1 MTALIFNGKTLM
13 SSPESLNKNH
23 KHNWRESF
31 SVYAKPK
38 VIGMLF
44 LGFSAG
50 LPFLLVF
57 STLSAWLAE
66 ADVSRTTIGFFSWI
80 GIMYSIKVF
89 WAPVVD
95 RVPLPVLGR
104 LLGQRRSWL
113 LLAQSG
119 IALGLLLLAYTNPEN
134 NLQLFALFALLV
146 AFSSATQDVVIDA
159 YRIES
164 AENEYQAAM
173 AATYVLG
180 YRFATLAAGAGALYI
195 AEFINWQVAYL
206 TMAALTGV
214 GIITTFI
221 IREHAR
227 QIEIDTLAREE
238 KLISQIDDVTHLK
251 GVTQKITEWFVSA
264 VVSPFVDFFESKGKY
279 ALLILLLISTYRIT
293 DITMAVM
300 ANPFY
305 LDLGFT
311 KTNIADVTKVF
322 GFFLTIAGAALG
334 GVLVMRFGTMRM
346 MLVGG
351 VLVIITNLLFA
362 ILSTMGANILML
374 AAVIGA
380 DSLAGGISIS
390 VFIAY
395 LSGLTNKAYTATQ
408 YALFSSLMTLFPK
421 IIAGFSGV
429 VVDAYGYFVFYIYT
443 SILGLPAI
451 AIIIYFLRNKASEA
465 KV

>member
-1 MTALIFNGKTLM
+1 M
-13 SSPESLNKNH
+13 SAAKEIQNNH
-23 KHNWRESF
+23 KHSWREALA
-31 SVYAKPK
+31 VYLRPK

-57 STLSAWLAE
+57 STLSAWLAD
-66 ADVSRTTIGFFSWI
+66 ADVSRTTIGFFSWV
-80 GIMYSIKVF
+80 GIMYSVKVL
-89 WAPVVD
+89 WAPIVD
-95 RVPLPVLGR
+95 KVPLPVLGKM
-104 LLGQRRSWL
+104 LGQRRSWL

-119 IALGLLLLAYTNPEN
+119 IAVGLLLLAYTTPEN
-134 NLQLFALFALLV
+134 NLQLFALFALFV

-164 AENEYQAAM
+164 VENEYQAAM

-195 AEFINWQVAYL
+195 AEYINWQAAYIG
-206 TMAALTGV
+206 MAALTAV
-214 GIITTFI
+214 GMITTLV
-221 IREHAR
+221 IREHSR
-227 QIEIDTLAREE
+227 QLDADTIANEE
-238 KLISQIDDVTHLK
+238 LLISKIEDVAHVK
-251 GVTQKITEWFVSA
+251 GFAQKITEWFVSA
-264 VVSPFVDFFESKGKY
+264 VISPFVEFFKSKGKY
-279 ALLILLLISTYRIT
+279 ALLILFLISTYRIT

-311 KTNIADVTKVF
+311 KTNIADVTKIF
-322 GFFLTIAGAALG
+322 GFFLTITGAAVG
-334 GVLVMRFGTMRM
+334 GVLVMRFGAMRM

-351 VLVIITNLLFA
+351 VLVILTNLLFA
-362 ILSTMGANILML
+362 LLSTMGANITML

-395 LSGLTNKAYTATQ
+395 LSSLTNKAYTATQ

-443 SILGLPAI
+443 SLLGVPALVLVVYLI
-451 AIIIYFLRNKASEA
+451 RNQKQD
-465 KV
+465 

>member
-1 MTALIFNGKTLM
+1 MGKAKNFM
-13 SSPESLNKNH
+13 SSPDNLNTTH
-23 KHNWRESF
+23 QHNWKESF
-31 SVYAKPK
+31 AVYSRPK

-57 STLSAWLAE
+57 STLSAWLAD
-66 ADVSRTTIGFFSWI
+66 ANVSRTTIGFFSWV
-80 GIMYSIKVF
+80 GIMYSVKVF

-95 RVPLPVLGR
+95 RVPLPILGK

-113 LLAQSG
+113 LLAQCG
-119 IALGLLLLAYTNPEN
+119 IAVGLLLLAYTTPAN
-134 NLQLFALFALLV
+134 NLQLFALFALFV

-164 AENEYQAAM
+164 IDNEYQAAM
-173 AATYVLG
+173 AASYVLG

-195 AEFINWQVAYL
+195 AEYINWQVAYL
-206 TMAALTGV
+206 SMAALTGV
-214 GIITTFI
+214 GIITTLV

-227 QIEIDTLAREE
+227 QLDSDTLAREE
-238 KLISQIDDVTHLK
+238 LLISQIEDATQIK
-251 GVTQKITEWFVSA
+251 GIAQKITEWFVSA
-264 VVSPFVDFFESKGKY
+264 VVSPFVDFFKSKGKY

-305 LDLGFT
+305 LDLGFS
-311 KTNIADVTKVF
+311 KIEIADVTKLF
-322 GFFLTIAGAALG
+322 GFFLTITGAVLG
-334 GVLVMRFGTMRM
+334 GVMVMRFGTMRM

-351 VLVIITNLLFA
+351 VLVIFTNLLFA
-362 ILSTMGANILML
+362 LLSTMGANIIML

-380 DSLAGGISIS
+380 DSLAGGIAIS

-395 LSGLTNKAYTATQ
+395 LSSLTNKAYTATQ

-429 VVDAYGYFVFYIYT
+429 IVDAYGYFTFYIYT
-443 SILGLPAI
+443 SILGLPALI
-451 AIIIYFLRNKASEA
+451 IIIYLLKNQKSNA
-465 KV
+465 

>member
-1 MTALIFNGKTLM
+1 M
-13 SSPESLNKNH
+13 SISENSNN
-23 KHNWRESF
+23 KHNWQESF
-31 SVYAKPK
+31 AVYSRPK

-57 STLSAWLAE
+57 STLSAWLSDAN
-66 ADVSRTTIGFFSWI
+66 VSRTTIGFFSWV
-80 GIMYSIKVF
+80 GIMYSVKVF

-95 RVPLPVLGR
+95 RVPLPFLGK

-113 LLAQSG
+113 LLAQCG
-119 IALGLLLLAYTNPEN
+119 IAVGLLLLAYTTPEN
-134 NLQLFALFALLV
+134 NLQLFALFALFV

-164 AENEYQAAM
+164 VENEYQAAM
-173 AATYVLG
+173 AASYVLG
-180 YRFATLAAGAGALYI
+180 YRFATLAAGAGALYV
-195 AEFINWQVAYL
+195 AEYVNWQVAYIS
-206 TMAALTGV
+206 MAALTAV
-214 GIITTFI
+214 GIVTTFVI
-221 IREHAR
+221 KEHAR
-227 QIEIDTLAREE
+227 QLDSDTLAREE
-238 KLISQIDDVTHLK
+238 LLISQLEDISPVK
-251 GVTQKITEWFVSA
+251 GLAQKITEWFVAA
-264 VVSPFVDFFESKGKY
+264 VVSPFVEFFKSKGQY

-311 KTNIADVTKVF
+311 KTNIADVTKIF
-322 GFFLTIAGAALG
+322 GFFLTITGAALG
-334 GVLVMRFGTMRM
+334 GVMVMRFGTMRM

-351 VLVIITNLLFA
+351 VLVIFTNLLFA
-362 ILSTMGANILML
+362 LLSTMGANIVML

-380 DSLAGGISIS
+380 DSLAGGIAIS

-395 LSGLTNKAYTATQ
+395 LSSLTNKAYTATQ

-443 SILGLPAI
+443 SLLGLPALF
-451 AIIIYFLRNKASEA
+451 IIIYLLRLQKNNNSNI
-465 KV
+465 

>member
-1 MTALIFNGKTLM
+1 M
-13 SSPESLNKNH
+13 SSSSNNKNH
-23 KHNWRESF
+23 RHSWREAF
-31 SVYAKPK
+31 VVYSRPK

-57 STLSAWLAE
+57 STLSAWLTD
-66 ADVSRTTIGFFSWI
+66 ADVSRTTIGFFSWV

-95 RVPLPVLGR
+95 RVPLPVLGK

-113 LLAQSG
+113 LLAQTG
-119 IALGLLLLAYTNPEN
+119 IAAGLLLLAFTTPEN
-134 NLQLFALFALLV
+134 NLQLFALFALFV

-164 AENEYQAAM
+164 MDNEYQAAM
-173 AATYVLG
+173 AASYVLG
-180 YRFATLAAGAGALYI
+180 YRFATLAAGAGALYV
-195 AEFINWQVAYL
+195 AEFINWQVAYIV
-206 TMAALTGV
+206 MSALTAV
-214 GIITTFI
+214 GIITTFV
-221 IREHAR
+221 IREHAYLL
-227 QIEIDTLAREE
+227 DAGTLAREE
-238 KLISQIDDVTHLK
+238 LLISQVEHVSHLK
-251 GVTQKITEWFVSA
+251 GLPEKITEWFVSA
-264 VVSPFVDFFESKGKY
+264 VVSPFVDFFKSKGEY

-305 LDLGFT
+305 IDLGFT
-311 KTNIADVTKVF
+311 KTNIADVTKIF
-322 GFFLTIAGAALG
+322 GFFLTIIGAAFG
-334 GVLVMRFGTMRM
+334 GVMVMRFGIMRM

-351 VLVIITNLLFA
+351 ILVIITNLLFA
-362 ILSTMGANILML
+362 LLSTMGPNIVML

-380 DSLAGGISIS
+380 DSLAGGIAIS

-395 LSGLTNKAYTATQ
+395 LSSLTNKAYTATQ

-429 VVDAYGYFVFYIYT
+429 IVDAYGYLVFYIYT
-443 SILGLPAI
+443 SFLGLPALI
-451 AIIIYFLRNKASEA
+451 LVVYLMRNQKQN
-465 KV
+465 